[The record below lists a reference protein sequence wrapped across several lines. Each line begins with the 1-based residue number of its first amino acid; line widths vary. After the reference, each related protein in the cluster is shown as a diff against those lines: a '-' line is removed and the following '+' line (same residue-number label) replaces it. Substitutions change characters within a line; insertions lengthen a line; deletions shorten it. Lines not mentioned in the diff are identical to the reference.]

1 MNDNTNMMGQ
11 INAKTRACRGN
22 SPLWYYYAVPIT
34 ICGEAWWQFQYTV
47 ALAGYAM
54 NDWMLN
60 HSSTPELD
68 ARLAYAAKIANLAHI
83 NSGQINSDPDNL
95 GAAAWTYQAALGP
108 NYIGTVQMK
117 DGGKLQNGWR
127 NLDGE
132 AQLGFWGAIRILSA
146 DIVDDPVFGL
156 YGYGCDI
163 ERSGSNLVITPK
175 DGICKRL
182 NMVSKKLSVE
192 LDQDQYTKA
201 VIGENSDYIELTLR
215 NLKRTVHKT
224 NIGIK
229 GLSPAAYNVIAD
241 GQVQNSFNAS
251 AGEVSRVSIQT
262 GTAESYSVK
271 IRNASIGVLNLP
283 CHRSFSMSRLS
294 SFIIRGPLGCRM
306 SLCGYS
312 MSKGGGC

>member
-1 MNDNTNMMGQ
+1 M
-11 INAKTRACRGN
+11 AE
-22 SPLWYYYAVPIT
+22 P
-34 ICGEAWWQFQYTV
+34 
-47 ALAGYAM
+47 
-54 NDWMLN
+54 
-60 HSSTPELD
+60 
-68 ARLAYAAKIANLAHI
+68 
-83 NSGQINSDPDNL
+83 
-95 GAAAWTYQAALGP
+95 
-108 NYIGTVQMK
+108 
-117 DGGKLQNGWR
+117 GWR
-127 NLDGE
+127 SAVGV
-132 AQLGFWGAIRILSA
+132 LGSDRLSA

-271 IRNASIGVLNLP
+271 IRMPLSVCSIFH
-283 CHRSFSMSRLS
+283 HRSFSMSRLGS
-294 SFIIRGPLGCRM
+294 SFIIRGPLEAAGNVSLRIFNVKGEVVAEFKDIAGGKVFWSAKSGGTYVAQLM
-306 SLCGYS
+306 SG
-312 MSKGGGC
+312 SKVLVTSKFMNLR